1 MATMWRKAML
11 YLGLGPDEEYDDY
24 DPGYD
29 DPAPA
34 SGTVRQSPASSPMC
48 ARSFPTSRPQ
58 RKPASRT
65 VPNSLPPI
73 SSPRRTAIRPMIR
86 RWSLPALPGR

>member
-11 YLGLGPDEEYDDY
+11 YLGLGPDEEYDDF

-34 SGTVRQSPASSPMC
+34 PGTRQAAQSPPLLHEPEPHPQHSSVG
-48 ARSFPTSRPQ
+48 A
-58 RKPASRT
+58 
-65 VPNSLPPI
+65 V
-73 SSPRRTAIRPMIR
+73 RPMNPVR
-86 RWSLPALPGR
+86 DAESEPGWVAGRGSITGRSSYP